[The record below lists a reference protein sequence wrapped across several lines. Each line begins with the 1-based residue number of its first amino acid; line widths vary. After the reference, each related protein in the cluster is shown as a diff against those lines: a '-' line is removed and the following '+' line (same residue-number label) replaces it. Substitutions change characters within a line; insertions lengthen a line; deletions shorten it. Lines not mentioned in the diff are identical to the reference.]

1 MILTKLTVTPAAQEW
16 FKKEVNP
23 PENLGI
29 RFFGKVYGK
38 TEVHEGFSIGL
49 SVEEPENVIE
59 EELIDGMKF
68 FIEEADEWF
77 FKGYDLVVDYDA
89 KKDEPAYHF
98 EKND

>member
-1 MILTKLTVTPAAQEW
+1 
-16 FKKEVNP
+16 
-23 PENLGI
+23 
-29 RFFGKVYGK
+29 
-38 TEVHEGFSIGL
+38 
-49 SVEEPENVIE
+49 
-59 EELIDGMKF
+59 MKF